1 MSGHSK
7 WHSIRHK
14 KAVVDAKRGK
24 AFTRLL
30 KEVTMAA
37 RLGGGDLQFNPRLR
51 LAVEKAKA
59 GNVPRDS
66 IDRAV
71 KKGTG
76 ELAGVR
82 LEEANYEG
90 YGPGGVA
97 VIVHAATDNRN
108 RTVSDVRHLFSKY
121 GGNLG
126 ETGSVHW
133 MFEKAGQFLIPKDR
147 AREDDLIEIVL
158 ASGGS
163 DVLDGGDH
171 WEVRTP
177 PEAFTAVREALGE
190 LGIRCDSEEISMLA
204 NQHVRVAGGEARRVL
219 QLMESLEDHED
230 VIHVWAN
237 FDMDDGE
244 LDGEFH
250 AVS

>member
-14 KAVVDAKRGK
+14 KAVVDARRGR

-51 LAVEKAKA
+51 LAIEKAKA
-59 GNVPRDS
+59 GNVPRDN

-76 ELAGVR
+76 ELEGFR

-97 VIVHAATDNRN
+97 VFVQAATDNRN

-126 ETGSVHW
+126 ETGSVGW
-133 MFEKAGQFLIPKDR
+133 MFEKAGHFLIPKGQVEEDR
-147 AREDDLIEIVL
+147 LIELVL
-158 ASGGS
+158 AA
-163 DVLDGGDH
+163 GGDDVTEEGEH

-177 PEAFTAVREALGE
+177 PEAFGAVREALE
-190 LGIRCDSEEISMLA
+190 AAGIRADSEAVAMLPK
-204 NQHVRVAGGEARRVL
+204 QTVGVRGGEGQRVL
-219 QLMESLEDHED
+219 RLLEALEDQED
-230 VIHVWAN
+230 VLHVWAN
-237 FDMDDGE
+237 FDMDEEE
-244 LDGEFH
+244 LE
-250 AVS
+250 AAS

>member
-1 MSGHSK
+1 
-7 WHSIRHK
+7 
-14 KAVVDAKRGK
+14 
-24 AFTRLL
+24 
-30 KEVTMAA
+30 MAA

-66 IDRAV
+66 IERAV

-76 ELAGVR
+76 ELAGFR

-97 VIVHAATDNRN
+97 VFVQAATDNRN
-108 RTVSDVRHLFSKY
+108 RTVSDVRHLFTKY

-126 ETGSVHW
+126 EAGSVHW
-133 MFEKAGQFLIPKDR
+133 MFEKTGQFLVRKDR
-147 AREDDLIEIVL
+147 ATEDALIDILL
-158 ASGGS
+158 ANGGA
-163 DVLDGGDH
+163 DVLEDGDH
-171 WEVRTP
+171 WDLRAP
-177 PEAFTAVREALGE
+177 PEAFGAVREALAAG
-190 LGIRCDSEEISMLA
+190 GIACESEEISMLA
-204 NQHVRVAGGEARRVL
+204 TQQVRVAGGDAQRVL
-219 QLMESLEDHED
+219 KLLEALEDHED

-237 FDMDDGE
+237 CEMDDE
-244 LDGEFH
+244 EFR